1 MIYIIDDKKSRQRDY
16 GWDEDRLSTYSHVV
30 KPIWGVEALND
41 FQNQIIKEGN
51 IILFHESFPSSDGFK
66 KKLRDNSSI
75 LHIAYFSGSKGAR
88 FVNEN
93 RCMLPPDVLYQ
104 NLDIFIQKFQVG
116 DFNFKYL
123 AFGENYS
130 YEEQLRNRII
140 EVNNQNTG
148 TAKISCDK
156 NLFFAAVRDDTLE
169 VEPPFDI
176 TPTKDW
182 DLDFIDRDITD
193 IDLDGLVSKWFLQEK
208 YDAIYIPLC
217 FGGVLSDFMGLRLA
231 MHIRLTPSLNQDTPI
246 YAYGVAAFE
255 ELTENYCFDILK
267 TQSVRL
273 VNCDNASL
281 ISSVRSDIP
290 ICNLQKE
297 MKLVHLDLPSNIGG
311 HSLANQWGATIL
323 AQVAGVDYE
332 PTEQI
337 LNIQKSLYFK
347 YIKAKNGSYGPDNSE
362 NKIEE
367 TKGKRILLI
376 DDEADKGWS
385 GVFKKMFD
393 GGYLDVIN
401 VKLSGF
407 NEIPE
412 KIKQNIYIDLYDL
425 YLVDLRL
432 LGENEEH
439 IVSTIQFSGRDVIN
453 EIKRNNEG
461 NQVVVITA
469 SNKAWNLRNLFAEGA
484 NGYYVKESPELL
496 LPPELSKENYD
507 SLIDSINSA
516 FKNCYKRRLWAEQY
530 NLIEYI
536 KKLDL
541 EQDLQDKLIKQLEV
555 FETFMLKAE
564 NENELAATYLTLF
577 QILEIIKH
585 HYSPRLGKEFKSLP
599 DYIYAIL
606 EEFGHLNG
614 NERINNLYEVNEG
627 RNNMVHKSNKRNA
640 TNYKTKD
647 GLTTLFK
654 VVDTIIQKL

>member
-1 MIYIIDDKKSRQRDY
+1 MIYLIDDKKSRQRDY
-16 GWDEDRLSTYSHVV
+16 GWDEDRLSTYSHIV
-30 KPIWGVEALND
+30 KPIWGAETLKD
-41 FQNQIIKEGN
+41 YQEQIIQDEN
-51 IILFHESFPSSDGFK
+51 IILFHESFPSSDDFK
-66 KKLRDNSSI
+66 RKLKENSTL
-75 LHIAYFSGSKGAR
+75 LHIAYFSGSKMAR
-88 FVNEN
+88 FVDEH

-104 NLDIFIQKFQVG
+104 NLEVFIQKLQGG
-116 DFNFKYL
+116 DFNFRYL

-140 EVNNQNTG
+140 EINNQNTG
-148 TAKISCDK
+148 AAEISCDK
-156 NLFFAAVRDDTLE
+156 KLFFAAISDNSLE
-169 VEPPFDI
+169 VKPPFNI
-176 TPTKDW
+176 VPERDW
-182 DLDFIDRDITD
+182 DWDFNDRDITD
-193 IDLDGLVSKWFLQEK
+193 IDLDGLVNQWFLQEK
-208 YDAIYIPLC
+208 YDVIYIPLC
-217 FGGVLSDFMGLRLA
+217 FGSTLSDFIGLRLA
-231 MHIRLTPSLNQDTPI
+231 MHIRLTSSLNQETPI
-246 YAYGVAAFE
+246 YVYGVAAFE
-255 ELTENYCFDILK
+255 ELTENDCFDILK
-267 TQSVRL
+267 TQTVRL
-273 VNCDNASL
+273 IGCDNASL
-281 ISSVRSDIP
+281 ISSLSSEMP
-290 ICNLQKE
+290 ICDLQNEIKHI
-297 MKLVHLDLPSNIGG
+297 HLDLPSNIGR
-311 HSLANQWGATIL
+311 HSLANQWGATVM
-323 AQVAGVDYE
+323 AKVAGIEYE
-332 PTEQI
+332 PTEEI
-337 LNIQKSLYFK
+337 LNIQQSLYFK
-347 YIKAKNGSYGPDNSE
+347 YIKAKNGSDDPENSE
-362 NKIEE
+362 KKIEE

-385 GVFKKMFD
+385 DVFKKMFD

-412 KIKQNIYIDLYDL
+412 EIKQNIYDDLYDL

-439 IVSTIQFSGRDVIN
+439 IVVPKQFTGRDVIN

-469 SNKAWNLRNLFAEGA
+469 SNKAWNMRKLFAEGA

-516 FKNCYKRRLWAEQY
+516 FKNCYKRRLWADQY
-530 NLIEYI
+530 YLIKYI
-536 KKLDL
+536 EKSDL
-541 EQDLQDKLIKQLEV
+541 EQNLQDKLIRQLEV

-585 HYSPRLGKEFKSLP
+585 HYSPRLAKEFKSLP

-614 NERINNLYEVNEG
+614 HERINNLYEVNEG

-654 VVDTIIQKL
+654 VVDTIIRKL

>member
-16 GWDEDRLSTYSHVV
+16 GWDEDRLSKYSDIV
-30 KPIWGVEALND
+30 KPIWGVEAFNN
-41 FQNQIIKEGN
+41 FQNQIINEGN
-51 IILFHESFPSSDGFK
+51 IILFHESFPQSKDFNDTLDK
-66 KKLRDNSSI
+66 NSTS
-75 LHIAYFSGSKGAR
+75 LYVAKFSGSKGAR
-88 FVNEN
+88 FVDKR
-93 RCMLPPDVLYQ
+93 RCMLPPDVLYG
-104 NLDIFIQKFQVG
+104 NLEIFINNYQKG
-116 DFNFKYL
+116 DLDFKYL
-123 AFGENYS
+123 AFGERYEI
-130 YEEQLRNRII
+130 EEQLRNRLID
-140 EVNNQNTG
+140 VNTQNTG
-148 TAKISCDK
+148 TPRVLNNKKI
-156 NLFFAAVRDDTLE
+156 FFAATSDELE
-169 VEPPFDI
+169 VEPPFDV

-231 MHIRLTPSLNQDTPI
+231 MHIRLTSSPNQQTPI
-246 YAYGVAAFE
+246 WIYGVATLE
-255 ELTENYCFDILK
+255 ELMQNDCFDILK
-267 TQSVRL
+267 TQTVRL
-273 VNCDNASL
+273 ISCDNASF
-281 ISSVRSDIP
+281 ISSVSSEMP

-297 MKLVHLDLPSNIGG
+297 IKLIHLDLPSNIGG

-516 FKNCYKRRLWAEQY
+516 FKNCYKRRLWAKQY

-599 DYIYAIL
+599 DYVYAIL
-606 EEFGHLNG
+606 KDFGHL
-614 NERINNLYEVNEG
+614 RSHQKINNLNEVNNG
-627 RNNMVHKSNKRNA
+627 RNNMVHKLKNRNA
-640 TNYKTKD
+640 TDYKTKD
-647 GLTTLFK
+647 GLTTLFE
-654 VVDTIIQKL
+654 VVNYIIRLL